1 MDYSRYKNLTVE
13 KKDRIAVVTMNRPDT
28 LNAVNLELHKDLVH
42 VFDDLVWDD
51 DVWVVILTGAGGV
64 FSAGGDMK
72 SFKQMRVDP
81 QQNPVI
87 SVEEGINI
95 LRNIV
100 ELPKPVIAAVNGTAI
115 GLATS
120 LAFACDI
127 IIAAENA
134 RFADAHVSMGIASA
148 HGGYMRLESEVGMA
162 KAKEHLFTADPL
174 DLRDAERMG
183 IVNKVV
189 PADQVMPEAMAFANR
204 LAAGPPLAIKYTKM
218 AINREVSRR
227 LHAIL
232 PTSLALEFLCF
243 TTKDHEE
250 AINAFLEK
258 RRPRFTGR

>member
-1 MDYSRYKNLTVE
+1 MDYSRYRNLTVE
-13 KKDRIAVVTMNRPDT
+13 KKERIAVVTMNRPDA
-28 LNAVNLELHKDLVH
+28 LNAVNMELHKELVH
-42 VFDDLVWDD
+42 VFEDLVWDD
-51 DVWVVILTGAGGV
+51 DVWVVILTGAGKA

-72 SFKQMRVDP
+72 WFKQMRVDP
-81 QQNPVI
+81 EHNPMI
-87 SVEEGINI
+87 PVEEGINI

-115 GLATS
+115 GLGTS
-120 LAFACDI
+120 LAFSCDI

-134 RFADAHVSMGIASA
+134 RFADAHVSMGIAA
-148 HGGYMRLESEVGMA
+148 GDGGCVMWPLMMGMA

-174 DLRDAERMG
+174 NLRDAERMG

-189 PADQVMPEAMAFANR
+189 PAEQVMPEAMAFAKR

-218 AINREVSRR
+218 ALNREVSRR

-243 TTKDHEE
+243 ATKDHEE
-250 AINAFLEK
+250 ALNAFLEK
-258 RRPRFTGR
+258 RSPTFTGR